1 MNSKV
6 LISGCSYSHIPKG
19 SYGNFLNVVHGYD
32 VINISYSGQ
41 SNDSIIK
48 KIYDFIKTNTISK
61 SVIICQLTYLH
72 RIGWYHHLN
81 SMWMDYQPEF
91 INKIPIY
98 KNDELDFKYDE
109 TKPKIIE
116 YDDYGNLTQTDLK
129 KLKNMYQTWL
139 SMVYDDDGSFDYM
152 LYKIDTLET
161 YVEKSD
167 NKIIF
172 LYWPE
177 VQNDYQLTEL
187 KNRNF
192 LNVDGEYSILKW
204 SVKNKMVGRDS
215 HLSMN
220 GCGEFSNILNSELKK
235 YISNTSI
242 KKII

>member
-6 LISGCSYSHIPKG
+6 LISGCSYSHIPNG
-19 SYGNFLNVVHGYD
+19 SYGNFLNLIHGYD

-48 KIYDFIKTNTISK
+48 KIYDFIKTNKVSK

-72 RIGWYHHLN
+72 RIGWYHNLN

-98 KNDELDFKYDE
+98 KNGELDFKYDK
-109 TKPKIIE
+109 TKSKLIE
-116 YDDYGNLTQTDLK
+116 YIDYGNLTHSDFK
-129 KLKNMYQTWL
+129 KLKEMYQTWL
-139 SMVYDDDGSFDYM
+139 GMVYDDDGSFDYM

-177 VQNDYQLTEL
+177 VQNEYQLNEL
-187 KNRNF
+187 KCRNF
-192 LNVDGEYSILKW
+192 LNIDGEYSILKW
-204 SVKNKMVGRDS
+204 SVKNKMIGNDS
-215 HLSMN
+215 HLSTY
-220 GCGEFSNILNSELKK
+220 GCNEFANILNSELEK
-235 YISNTSI
+235 YLVATSN